1 MYPTIVYSAA
11 SAPPAAATSATTV
24 RATFRGAALAASG
37 FPDAPVKLLG
47 AAFAL
52 GWAPCTGPT
61 LAAILAL
68 AAPLSAD
75 GGAVTRGVVLAVA
88 YSLGLGVPFVLPAVI
103 LAAGLGVAAILWFL
117 TWRREEVD
125 PLAVL
130 ALGLASLVAASPAY
144 FMASFGPGMALADTY
159 GIGGGDHS
167 PWAWPIYVV
176 SVLAS
181 AGLVA
186 VVVLLLRGPAR
197 GLGAPRRR
205 RTGVHPPRRSDVT

>member
-1 MYPTIVYSAA
+1 MPDRPLFLERASFHRRRLGDAA
-11 SAPPAAATSATTV
+11 RVLPVLTMLLLLVPAN
-24 RATFRGAALAASG
+24 ALFFG
-37 FPDAPVKLLG
+37 T
-47 AAFAL
+47 AL
-52 GWAPCTGPT
+52 GGRVGY
-61 LAAILAL
+61 AA
-68 AAPLSAD
+68 
-75 GGAVTRGVVLAVA
+75 GYT
-88 YSLGLGVPFVLPAVI
+88 
-103 LAAGLGVAAILWFL
+103 GLGVAAILWFL

-176 SVLAS
+176 SALAS

-186 VVVLLLRGPAR
+186 VVVLLLRGPAG

-205 RTGVHPPRRSDVT
+205 A

>member
-1 MYPTIVYSAA
+1 RPGWVRLAA
-11 SAPPAAATSATTV
+11 GAVVPGVVAAV
-24 RATFRGAALAASG
+24 AALAALQV
-37 FPDAPVKLLG
+37 FVLNP
-47 AAFAL
+47 
-52 GWAPCTGPT
+52 
-61 LAAILAL
+61 LAA
-68 AAPLSAD
+68 APGDRGLGRIYADLSAA
-75 GGAVTRGVVLAVA
+75 GQ
-88 YSLGLGVPFVLPAVI
+88 LGVPFVLPVVI
-103 LAAGLGVAAILWFL
+103 LAAGFGVAAILWFL

-130 ALGLASLVAASPAY
+130 VLGLASLIAASPAY

-186 VVVLLLRGPAR
+186 VVVLLLRGPAG

-205 RTGVHPPRRSDVT
+205 A

>member
-1 MYPTIVYSAA
+1 MSPSARRPAA
-11 SAPPAAATSATTV
+11 SSHPARPRPTTAPLALPDRPGWVRLAAGAVVPGVIAAA
-24 RATFRGAALAASG
+24 AALAALQV
-37 FPDAPVKLLG
+37 FVLNP
-47 AAFAL
+47 
-52 GWAPCTGPT
+52 
-61 LAAILAL
+61 LAA
-68 AAPLSAD
+68 APGDRGLGRIYADLSAA
-75 GGAVTRGVVLAVA
+75 GQ
-88 YSLGLGVPFVLPAVI
+88 LGVPFVLPAVI
-103 LAAGLGVAAILWFL
+103 LAAGLGVAAVLWFL

-159 GIGGGDHS
+159 GVGGGDHS
-167 PWAWPIYVV
+167 PWAWPIYAV

-186 VVVLLLRGPAR
+186 VVVLLLRGPAG

-205 RTGVHPPRRSDVT
+205 A

>member
-1 MYPTIVYSAA
+1 M
-11 SAPPAAATSATTV
+11 
-24 RATFRGAALAASG
+24 
-37 FPDAPVKLLG
+37 
-47 AAFAL
+47 
-52 GWAPCTGPT
+52 
-61 LAAILAL
+61 
-68 AAPLSAD
+68 
-75 GGAVTRGVVLAVA
+75 
-88 YSLGLGVPFVLPAVI
+88 I

-144 FMASFGPGMALADTY
+144 FIASLGRAWRSRTPTASA
-159 GIGGGDHS
+159 GDHS

-176 SVLAS
+176 SVLAL

-186 VVVLLLRGPAR
+186 VVVLLLRGPAG

-205 RTGVHPPRRSDVT
+205 A

>member
-1 MYPTIVYSAA
+1 MFVLNPLAAAPGDRGLGRIYADLSAA
-11 SAPPAAATSATTV
+11 
-24 RATFRGAALAASG
+24 GQ
-37 FPDAPVKLLG
+37 
-47 AAFAL
+47 
-52 GWAPCTGPT
+52 
-61 LAAILAL
+61 
-68 AAPLSAD
+68 
-75 GGAVTRGVVLAVA
+75 
-88 YSLGLGVPFVLPAVI
+88 LGVPFVLSAVI

-176 SVLAS
+176 SMLAL

-186 VVVLLLRGPAR
+186 VVVLLLRGPAG

-205 RTGVHPPRRSDVT
+205 A